1 MPFVQHQVRRT
12 HEVVMDLPIHT
23 GPRSRRG
30 FMSDVLSH
38 LTGLDYKDSVNA
50 VVHVLRQIEADYGM
64 MEPVA

>member
-1 MPFVQHQVRRT
+1 
-12 HEVVMDLPIHT
+12 MDLPIHT